1 MTDAYNTHTNGNLT
15 SGVDSRGSDPLEKDF
30 SNGHNGKSSV
40 QPMLLHKQKLTFL
53 QRVPP

>member
-30 SNGHNGKSSV
+30 SNGHNGKSS
-40 QPMLLHKQKLTFL
+40 
-53 QRVPP
+53 RAANAPP